1 MKHRLVVA
9 GVAAGMMLGAI
20 VPVVAQY
27 TVLQGAIYALGPS
40 ANTMFV
46 CANASGAQIM
56 NIKPTAIEE
65 GNFTR
70 LTCPP

>member
-1 MKHRLVVA
+1 MKLRLIGA
-9 GVAAGMMLGAI
+9 GIATGIVLGAI
-20 VPVVAQY
+20 VPVAAQY
-27 TVLQGAIYALGPS
+27 LLLQGAIHALGPS

-46 CANASGAQIM
+46 CATAAGAPLTTIR
-56 NIKPTAIEE
+56 PTAIEE